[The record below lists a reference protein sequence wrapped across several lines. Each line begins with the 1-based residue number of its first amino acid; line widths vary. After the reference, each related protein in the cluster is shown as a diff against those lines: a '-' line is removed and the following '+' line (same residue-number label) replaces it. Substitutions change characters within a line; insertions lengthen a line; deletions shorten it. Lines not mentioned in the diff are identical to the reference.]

1 VNVKPINGYEDF
13 GVHGVPEE
21 SKIEYETTN
30 GISTKYSGTEFAKI
44 LKNDP
49 DYHGGKV
56 RLLSCGAGSD
66 RSRFAQEL
74 ADALGQEVLAPT
86 ETLWVGEK
94 GELFISNSEVLAD
107 MYYNDGNIDYSI
119 HQTGRWKP
127 FYPEGG

>member
-1 VNVKPINGYEDF
+1 M
-13 GVHGVPEE
+13 
-21 SKIEYETTN
+21 
-30 GISTKYSGTEFAKI
+30 
-44 LKNDP
+44 
-49 DYHGGKV
+49 
-56 RLLSCGAGSD
+56 
-66 RSRFAQEL
+66 QEL

-107 MYYNDGNIDYSI
+107 MYYNDGSIDYSI